1 MPCIAGMI
9 PSFLPLPVLSMML
22 PKFNPSAFILQQKY
36 LVLVPSASLLICPAD
51 YFMTDNLQIPC
62 PVCMVDISVFFC
74 MSCIPIMIRTEHLH
88 NNLLYFDTPI
98 KDYVY
103 TWNIQAPNYTDTEI
117 CCYG

>member
-1 MPCIAGMI
+1 MHSRYDPTF
-9 PSFLPLPVLSMML
+9 FLPLPVLSMML
-22 PKFNPSAFILQQKY
+22 SKFNPSACILQQKY
-36 LVLVPSASLLICPAD
+36 LVVVPSASLLICPAD
-51 YFMTDNLQIPC
+51 YFMTANLQIPC

-88 NNLLYFDTPI
+88 NDLLYFDTPI